1 MRTTSYLFGQ
11 LGKDLASKQKK
22 LKMNCGYSS
31 WVKHLS
37 SMHEALASSL
47 PVKQSLQFTAVTAQ
61 IQILQMWFTEAE
73 VENNNNN
80 KASAYSDHMLRFSPP
95 PVCKKKMCSS

>member
-1 MRTTSYLFGQ
+1 
-11 LGKDLASKQKK
+11 
-22 LKMNCGYSS
+22 MNCGYSS

-47 PVKQSLQFTAVTAQ
+47 PIKQSLQFTAVTAQ

-73 VENNNNN
+73 IENNNNNN
-80 KASAYSDHMLRFSPP
+80 KASAYSDHMLRFSPSP
-95 PVCKKKMCSS
+95 RM